1 MRTSIA
7 FALIVFASL
16 LIRAQE
22 APVKP
27 ADSVV
32 SVADGVAVI
41 RPFARITHP
50 DIGECSGLQ
59 WFDGAWWAN
68 NDSGDGPY
76 LYRSKTLDFTDAE
89 KLTVLDAVAV
99 DWEEL
104 AVLNGHLLVCDV
116 GDNRRMRSDLKLY
129 EVRYVAGDDG
139 GKLELVANYS
149 IKYPDGKH
157 DCEAVFSAD
166 GKLHMISKNR
176 GEGAHNIYCFD
187 DLKSGELNT
196 AKKIGTFDIDV
207 REQIT
212 SADYD
217 GETLVVLTY
226 THIYTTAIDKLTEKP
241 NAIVIEAKQCE
252 AIAWNGGSL
261 IYSNEQ
267 RDVYKIDNFNKREVS
282 TAQPARAEVTLPL
295 HKGFELK
302 IDGSGEA
309 WKDKATS
316 LPLNNLQADEYYQWA
331 IIGSSLYIAGKINYT
346 GSVFTTTTGSNP
358 GAGLLLMF
366 NPKADVFAES
376 TIRQFTVGEKIH
388 GGMGCWR
395 LEFGQETKLHD
406 TTAKVMGSTKDKRF
420 QFEIKIP
427 LTMIFEEGELPDVF
441 YTNVIGRSLH
451 ESRSIVNLA
460 NDRIQNMSHPYTWA
474 KVTID
479 RK

>member
-1 MRTSIA
+1 MRTIIA
-7 FALIVFASL
+7 FTLLMFASF
-16 LIRAQE
+16 LIRAQDV
-22 APVKP
+22 PVKP

-32 SVADGVAVI
+32 SVADGAAAI
-41 RPFARITHP
+41 RRFARITHP

-76 LYRSKTLDFTDAE
+76 LYRSKTHDFTDAE
-89 KLTVLDAVAV
+89 KLIVPDAVAV

-104 AVLNGHLLVCDV
+104 AVINGNLLVCDV

-139 GKLELVANYS
+139 GKLELIASYP

-176 GEGAHNIYCFD
+176 GEGAHDIYRFAE
-187 DLKSGELNT
+187 LKSGELNT
-196 AKKIGTFDIDV
+196 PEKIGAFEIDV
-207 REQIT
+207 REQVT

-217 GETLVVLTY
+217 GETLAVLTY
-226 THIYTTAIDKLTEKP
+226 THIYTTTIDKLTVKP
-241 NAIVIEAKQCE
+241 KAVVIEAKQCE
-252 AIAWNGGSL
+252 AIAWSDGSL

-267 RDVYKIDNFNKREVS
+267 RDIYKINDFNMREIDS
-282 TAQPARAEVTLPL
+282 AQPARAEFKLPL
-295 HKGFELK
+295 HEGFEFK
-302 IDGSGEA
+302 IDGSGES
-309 WKDKATS
+309 WKDKAAL
-316 LPLNNLQADEYYQWA
+316 LPLNNLQADEYYRWA
-331 IIGSSLYIAGKINYT
+331 IIGNSLYIAGKINYT
-346 GSVFTTTTGSNP
+346 GSVFTTTGSNP
-358 GAGLLLMF
+358 VAGLLLMF

-376 TIRQFTVGEKIH
+376 TIRQFSIGEKIH
-388 GGMGCWR
+388 VGMGCWK
-395 LEFGQETKLHD
+395 LEFGQETKLHN
-406 TTAKVMGSTKDKRF
+406 TTAKVVGSTKDKCF
-420 QFEIKIP
+420 QFEIEIP
-427 LTMIFEEGELPDVF
+427 LTMIFEEGELPDMF

-460 NDRIQNMSHPYTWA
+460 NDRIQNMTHPYTWA

-479 RK
+479 NK